1 MTILLEPRALADLV
15 EIDPQLPPGA
25 EERFS
30 GYGVM
35 GLPFA
40 SGHVLALRRFPASSL
55 GYGYTSVWHR
65 TPGGQWTFWADVA
78 PDASCARFFGEAV
91 GEVGIRPIRLRW
103 NGSHALRVTVGDG
116 LVDWWI
122 SLRATPATVALNAV
136 AQALPDRLWRHAGL
150 LRAIGWAAGGLLR
163 LGRIGLTG
171 RTPNGQRFLVNP
183 LRVWTVGSSNARVG
197 DVTLGPPGALT
208 EQARLGDF
216 AIPQRGVFAIGRA
229 FFEPFHP
236 GRHSSVLGHGLEVT
250 AA

>member
-1 MTILLEPRALADLV
+1 MTILPEPRALADLV
-15 EIDPQLPPGA
+15 EIDPQLPSGT

-55 GYGYTSVWHR
+55 GYAYTSVWHR

-91 GEVGIRPIRLRW
+91 GEVGIADPLRW
-103 NGSHALRVTVGDG
+103 NGSHTLRVTVGDG

-122 SLRATPATVALNAV
+122 SLRATPATVGLNAV
-136 AQALPDRLWRHAGL
+136 VRALPDRPWRHAGL
-150 LRAIGWAAGGLLR
+150 LRVIGWAAGGLLR
-163 LGRIGLTG
+163 LGRVGLTG

-183 LRVWTVGSSNARVG
+183 LRVWTIGSSSARVG
-197 DVTLGPPGALT
+197 DVNLGPPGALAG
-208 EQARLGDF
+208 QAVLGISPSRS
-216 AIPQRGVFAIGRA
+216 AVCSRSAVP
-229 FFEPFHP
+229 
-236 GRHSSVLGHGLEVT
+236 SSTVPSATRRSLGHGLEVT